1 MIVPSMRIDTIP
13 KAIRE
18 NDGLLRDELN
28 LLLLTTYQIV
38 NHPSLMNCKKTGI
51 DCLQMYNPNEL
62 SIVDGTHFH

>member
-18 NDGLLRDELN
+18 NEGLLRDELN

-51 DCLQMYNPNEL
+51 DCLQMYNSNEL